1 MDESAS
7 NSHFFLVIRLSQGGW
22 RTMKH
27 SHNRLEKLEEHT
39 TSLLSY
45 TNTNTTPTLT
55 FQFEHINFAGCVIV
69 LSYMVLEKHKFP
81 CTRCNSLNCKTISES
96 SSLYGSGIAVS
107 LPRRHSAPTQ
117 TIDDIMHGHNDA
129 IALPKKH
136 INIFRYR
143 RKLNVL
149 AYSLFIQVVAS
160 QLCTLWC
167 SIENCSNISK
177 QYYRL
182 QYVSINI
189 YWACQII
196 IIRLIFYSLISV

>member
-1 MDESAS
+1 MLLYFLIWCSRSTSFLARDAIAS
-7 NSHFFLVIRLSQGGW
+7 
-22 RTMKH
+22 TAKPYP
-27 SHNRLEKLEEHT
+27 NRVLYTALA
-39 TSLLSY
+39 LLSAY
-45 TNTNTTPTLT
+45 RVGT
-55 FQFEHINFAGCVIV
+55 
-69 LSYMVLEKHKFP
+69 
-81 CTRCNSLNCKTISES
+81 
-96 SSLYGSGIAVS
+96 
-107 LPRRHSAPTQ
+107 RHSAPTQ

-143 RKLNVL
+143 RKLNEL

-189 YWACQII
+189 Y
-196 IIRLIFYSLISV
+196 